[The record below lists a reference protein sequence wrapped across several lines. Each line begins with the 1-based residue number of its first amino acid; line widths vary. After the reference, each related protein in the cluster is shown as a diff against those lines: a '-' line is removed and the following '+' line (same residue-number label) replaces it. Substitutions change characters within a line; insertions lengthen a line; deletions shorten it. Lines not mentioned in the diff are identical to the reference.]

1 MSLDMQLHYTDNMAS
16 LSVQHVHQCLQELVE
31 NGVGLSEVRCR
42 MLVGWNLAL
51 PQSQFLAILNGISGF
66 KNSNPDAACMQISP
80 YFTSTSSIVLDRGNA
95 PCNVCLSSSSATW
108 VLSFL
113 SFGLNT
119 SMNSMNSDVWTPSE
133 SRTPDE
139 TLRLGLPTSS

>member
-1 MSLDMQLHYTDNMAS
+1 MSLDMQLHYTDNMSS

-31 NGVGLSEVRCR
+31 NGVGLSVVRCR

-51 PQSQFLAILNGISGF
+51 PQSLFLALLNGISGF
-66 KNSNPDAACMQISP
+66 KNSNPNAVCVQISP
-80 YFTSTSSIVLDRGNA
+80 FFAFCCLGPGNA
-95 PCNVCLSSSSATW
+95 PCYVCLNSSSATRM
-108 VLSFL
+108 LSFQSL
-113 SFGLNT
+113 GLNT
-119 SMNSMNSDVWTPSE
+119 SMNSTIFRCSHAIR